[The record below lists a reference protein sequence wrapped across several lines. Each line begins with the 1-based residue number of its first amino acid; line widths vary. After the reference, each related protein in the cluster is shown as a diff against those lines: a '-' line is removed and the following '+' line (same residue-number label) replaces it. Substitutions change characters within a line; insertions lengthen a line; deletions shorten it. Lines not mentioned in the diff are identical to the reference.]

1 MDGIHHDSRQQAV
14 LRRDNRAEANMTSAE
29 GDINEMVF
37 GMTVAIFRH
46 YAEMRIGEG
55 VSNEQLNAELK
66 QFIPVINKWA
76 RRERILLRLMLNDPP
91 SHALQ

>member
-1 MDGIHHDSRQQAV
+1 
-14 LRRDNRAEANMTSAE
+14 
-29 GDINEMVF
+29 
-37 GMTVAIFRH
+37 
-46 YAEMRIGEG
+46 MRIGEG

-66 QFIPVINKWA
+66 QFVPVINKWA

>member
-1 MDGIHHDSRQQAV
+1 
-14 LRRDNRAEANMTSAE
+14 MTRAE

-37 GMTVAIFRH
+37 GMTVAIFKD
-46 YAEMRIGEG
+46 YCAMRIGEG

-66 QFIPVINKWA
+66 QFVPVINKWA